1 MNNQVL
7 FIMGR
12 ATDSAQE
19 LTTKNGKDFT
29 KFCVAVNDYKGKDIG
44 SIAHF
49 YDVVCFNRQSK
60 AASKHVN
67 KGDVIIVHGKPEVQA
82 YESKSGELKAKLG
95 VNANHVMLMNLPK
108 GAVSDDGQD
117 SAIED

>member
-29 KFCVAVNDYKGKDIG
+29 KFSVAVNDYKGKDIG

-49 YDVVCFNRQSK
+49 MTWYVLTGSLKLHLDMSIKVMSSSCR
-60 AASKHVN
+60 ASQKYRHTNLSLVN
-67 KGDVIIVHGKPEVQA
+67 
-82 YESKSGELKAKLG
+82 
-95 VNANHVMLMNLPK
+95 
-108 GAVSDDGQD
+108 
-117 SAIED
+117 